1 VSTIACGVDGSAQ
14 ARHAAIVARSLAE
27 RLRARLI
34 LVYVRPTPPLIGAE
48 SVVAGARS
56 VYQRS
61 AELARLEAQ
70 EAFERLAPDITP
82 AHADCDLRLG
92 QPAAEL
98 AAAAADCGAEFLVVG
113 TRGRGT
119 WRSAVLG
126 SVSVAVTHLARCPVI
141 VVPDRDDT
149 EMHARPHGTAA
160 ERERSSR
167 S

>member
-1 VSTIACGVDGSAQ
+1 MSTIVCGLDGSAQ

-27 RLRARLI
+27 RLNARLI

-48 SVVAGARS
+48 SVVAGART

-61 AELARLEAQ
+61 SELARLEAQ
-70 EAFERLAPDITP
+70 EAFEHLAPDITP

-98 AAAAADCGAEFLVVG
+98 AAAAADGDADFLVVG
-113 TRGRGT
+113 TRGRGA

-126 SVSVAVTHLARCPVI
+126 SVSIAVTHLARCPVI
-141 VVPDRDDT
+141 VVPDRDDA
-149 EMHARPHGTAA
+149 EMHARIHWAA
-160 ERERSSR
+160 AHRQ
-167 S
+167 